1 MLPSFKVML
10 RGSRIKLPTQ
20 VLELRTIRLLIFI
33 VFLGPSSHWYIR
45 LVNLSMMVIDKHDEI
60 VLPAALASRTE
71 ISSVYD
77 HPAVNCVQY
86 ADLGARQ
93 LQC

>member
-60 VLPAALASRTE
+60 VLPAALASRRE
-71 ISSVYD
+71 ISSVYY
-77 HPAVNCVQY
+77 HPAVHCVQY